1 MTRTELWLVSSESSI
16 ALTAITSKTMPF
28 SPSVGDVIQDKSGS
42 KAKVLAVLG
51 DVFLRS
57 CWGEP
62 SFDLA
67 GYWHTFAE
75 AEEDGCSVVKEEKP
89 WPSVGDEYYYLG
101 SRGNVSLDAWEGDTV
116 DRERRDFFGVWR
128 TEAEAIAKRDMIKG
142 MK

>member
-1 MTRTELWLVSSESSI
+1 M
-16 ALTAITSKTMPF
+16 F
-28 SPSVGDVIQDKSGS
+28 SPSVGDIITNKEGA
-42 KAKVLAVLG
+42 KAKVLAVIG

-62 SFDLA
+62 NFNLA

-89 WPSVGDEYYYLG
+89 WPSVGDVYWFLTH
-101 SRGNVSLDAWEGDTV
+101 EGGACQVAPWADM
-116 DRERRDFFGVWR
+116 DYKQARRDFLGVFR
-128 TEAEAIAKRDMIKG
+128 TEAEAIAKRDKIKG